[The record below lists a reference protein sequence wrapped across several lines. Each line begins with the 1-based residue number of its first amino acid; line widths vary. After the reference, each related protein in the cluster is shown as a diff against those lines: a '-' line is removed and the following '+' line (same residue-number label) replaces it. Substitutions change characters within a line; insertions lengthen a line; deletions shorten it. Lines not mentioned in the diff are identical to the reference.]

1 MAKAKHPERVDPTWP
16 GYDDLGKAPVSEI
29 AADKQGALSPFGE
42 LTFPLP
48 PEDLGYQHPS
58 TEINK

>member
-29 AADKQGALSPFGE
+29 AADRQGALSPFGE
-42 LTFPLP
+42 LAFPLP
-48 PEDLGYQHPS
+48 ADELPYQHPE
-58 TEINK
+58 TEINR